1 MSRAAMSVA
10 GAVAS
15 FVVAGDFLPD
25 DRGVGSV
32 WSARFRARRGGFP
45 LLAPATEEWRPESIL
60 SAGRVGRVDARRE
73 ARQRRKDVRVSVSA
87 AIYRVLGC
95 AGPGQP
101 KPHVVEHLRQMK
113 I

>member
-15 FVVAGDFLPD
+15 FVVGISYQTIEA
-25 DRGVGSV
+25 
-32 WSARFRARRGGFP
+32 WARCGLSLRARRGGFP
-45 LLAPATEEWRPESIL
+45 LLAPASEEWRPESIL
-60 SAGRVGRVDARRE
+60 KPGESDADARRE
-73 ARQRRKDVRVSVSA
+73 ARQRRKGRAVSVSA

-101 KPHVVEHLRQMK
+101 KPMS
-113 I
+113 